1 MRSMSYIHPVILLFA
16 LLIAGCSQNNQVK
29 VGISIGPGH
38 ERWQKDSDYLKE
50 SLEKQGARVIIKM
63 AYDSDS
69 LQHEQV
75 NELIHEKVD
84 VLIIT
89 PVNSNQAANCVT
101 NAKEKGIKV
110 IAYDR
115 IIKNCDIDFYIS
127 FDNVK
132 VGEMQASYLTQIK
145 PKGNYVILGGSP
157 SDDNSVM
164 LHLGQMSVL
173 QPLITRGDI
182 KVVVDRYIAGWNAER
197 AFQVVDGFLN
207 KSKNIDA
214 IIASSDALAE
224 GAHRALEA
232 HGMAGVV
239 LLSGQDAQLDAC
251 QRIVDGYQTMT
262 VYKFIERLAYSAAN
276 IAMSL
281 ASDKPVSNSFSTIN
295 NGSKMV
301 PSILLP
307 SMITVNAENIRMTV
321 IADGYLD
328 ESQIFAHTNA
338 QN

>member
-1 MRSMSYIHPVILLFA
+1 MRSLKTIHPVILL
-16 LLIAGCSQNNQVK
+16 LLLLFAGCSQNNSVK

-69 LQHEQV
+69 LQQIHV
-75 NELIHEKVD
+75 KELIDEKVD

-89 PVNSNQAANCVT
+89 PVNSNQAANCVN

-145 PKGNYVILGGSP
+145 PTGNYIILGGSP

-173 QPLITRGDI
+173 QPLITKGDI
-182 KVVVDRYIAGWNAER
+182 KIVVDRYIAGWNADR
-197 AFQVVDGFLN
+197 AFQVVNNFL
-207 KSKNIDA
+207 SKTKDVDA

-224 GAHRALEA
+224 GAFRALEA
-232 HGMAGVV
+232 HGLAGKV

-251 QRIVDGYQTMT
+251 QRIVNGNQTMT
-262 VYKFIERLAYSAAN
+262 VYKFIERLSYSAAN

-281 ASDKPVSNSFSTIN
+281 ASDRPVSNSFSTIN

-307 SMITVNAENIRMTV
+307 SMITVNTENIRMTV

-328 ESQIFAHTNA
+328 EDQIFATNHA
-338 QN
+338 LK